1 MVREKKKSLVHN
13 VHGHGDEYLTETR
26 LNLHSLDCHPSQC
39 CLQEEFCLVN
49 QKRWSHIILQVV
61 HGGMSS
67 GLWLRRASGIRERV
81 GYGKTG
87 VSKKLFKTEKKRYPM
102 WIPTLRNPFQENH
115 SDSARRVSIWR
126 SISKLETPKL
136 CIWLNSLKK
145 KTLSFCV
152 GLLAWN
158 D

>member
-1 MVREKKKSLVHN
+1 MYMGMEMNILLRLGWISIAWLAIPFIAVSRKSSVWW
-13 VHGHGDEYLTETR
+13 TR
-26 LNLHSLDCHPSQC
+26 KRGSL
-39 CLQEEFCLVN
+39 
-49 QKRWSHIILQVV
+49 IMLQVV

-67 GLWLRRASGIRERV
+67 GLWRGRASGIRERV
-81 GYGKTG
+81 GYGKG
-87 VSKKLFKTEKKRYPM
+87 VSKKLFKTEKKCYPM
-102 WIPTLRNPFQENH
+102 WVPTLRYPFQENH
-115 SDSARRVSIWR
+115 SVSARRVSIWR

-145 KTLSFCV
+145 KTPSFCV

>member
-1 MVREKKKSLVHN
+1 MYMGMEMNILLRLGWISIAWLAIPLSAVSRKSSVWW
-13 VHGHGDEYLTETR
+13 TR
-26 LNLHSLDCHPSQC
+26 
-39 CLQEEFCLVN
+39 
-49 QKRWSHIILQVV
+49 KRWSHIILQVV

-67 GLWLRRASGIRERV
+67 GLWLGRASGIRERV

-115 SDSARRVSIWR
+115 SDSARRVSIGR
-126 SISKLETPKL
+126 SIPKLETPKL